1 MAFTQ
6 DVVLAFL
13 LERNGK
19 VKNSD
24 LLGKFKPLLQCSDP
38 NEKATKRELF
48 KRYVNNIAV
57 VREEEGVKFVLLKKK
72 YQHLLKEEIVSA
84 ADNAQQSVQE
94 HEDTLSN
101 FSAETVESL
110 STCSEPGTKKLDS
123 EYGKEQSD
131 LQSISKDKTKKSK
144 EIGIANEAAF
154 QNQDPP
160 VTQLEICKLPQIV
173 NPVDLCK
180 ENVPLENKE
189 VLSES
194 PLHSKEINSDD
205 EDKSESDNKERRR
218 SVLSIVTAIDRSHAS
233 LGSTYLVLEK
243 EIKYEKDSEA
253 QKPSPRPMLPLRYP
267 QPVSYENNRSGGQAL
282 EENENNPEEKNQL
295 TIPGQHVL
303 VKSPKMKRRQH
314 EETGSSSPHLKRM
327 SKTLKVS
334 EDTKYSEV
342 PLESAEHEWLVKAAA
357 GHWTQLH
364 GLLIKDCSLTEKKD
378 FISGYTALHWAAK
391 SGNSDMVSK
400 IIETAKSKDIDVD
413 VNSKSYG
420 GYTPLHLATMHGH
433 EDIIFK
439 MVRLYNAKVNVRDYS
454 GKKPYQYLPKEAAF
468 KLKQILGDPDIFNF
482 AEQAVTKRGS
492 KVAHSLLSTTNTFL
506 GVLHEDANINVHDLA
521 KGFRKSHN
529 FGRLFHTPTMSKKK
543 YKSRGTFSSLSEDL
557 QEEEEEE
564 EEEETT
570 FKRRPVTE
578 IFFN

>member
-1 MAFTQ
+1 TQ

-205 EDKSESDNKERRR
+205 EDKSESDNK
-218 SVLSIVTAIDRSHAS
+218 
-233 LGSTYLVLEK
+233 K

-282 EENENNPEEKNQL
+282 EENENNP
-295 TIPGQHVL
+295 

-543 YKSRGTFSSLSEDL
+543 YKSRGTFSSLSE
-557 QEEEEEE
+557 
-564 EEEETT
+564 
-570 FKRRPVTE
+570 
-578 IFFN
+578 